1 MMDTSTIIQLIGL
14 VLTGAKTVFDM
25 SVKSTPPKDFK
36 RPLINEIRHN
46 VAILDTFFNAK
57 PEKKSRNAMNE
68 VVQKLKKDSYDKL
81 ISEYADL
88 KRTFGAKKTQ
98 LKKEPL
104 YESIHIF
111 YYKIAELQTLIDQQP
126 IRPYPRIK
134 NICTRGH
141 AILDKTDKKKPKKL
155 KRDKK

>member
-1 MMDTSTIIQLIGL
+1 MDTSTIIQLIGL

-46 VAILDTFFNAK
+46 VAVLDTFFRAK
-57 PEKKSRNAMNE
+57 PKKKTRDAVKEIAMT
-68 VVQKLKKDSYDKL
+68 LKKDSYDRL

-88 KRTFGAKKTQ
+88 KRTFGSRRTK
-98 LKKEPL
+98 LKREPL

-111 YYKIAELQTLIDQQP
+111 YYKISELKTLIDQQP

-134 NICTRGH
+134 NIRIRGH
-141 AILDKTDKKKPKKL
+141 NILDKIDKKKPP
-155 KRDKK
+155 KRIPR

>member
-1 MMDTSTIIQLIGL
+1 MDTSTIIQLIGL
-14 VLTGAKTVFDM
+14 VLTGANTLFDM
-25 SVKSTPPKDFK
+25 KGKSRPPRDFK
-36 RPLINEIRHN
+36 RPIIKEIRLN
-46 VAILDTFFNAK
+46 VALLDLYID
-57 PEKKSRNAMNE
+57 PDSKKISRDAAQE
-68 VVQKLKKDSYDKL
+68 IALRLKTESYDKL
-81 ISEYADL
+81 ISEYANL
-88 KRTFGAKKTQ
+88 KKAFGAKKTQ

>member
-1 MMDTSTIIQLIGL
+1 MDTSTIIQLIGL

-36 RPLINEIRHN
+36 RPLINEIRQN
-46 VAILDTFFNAK
+46 VAILDTFIGPK
-57 PEKKSRNAMNE
+57 PKKKTRDEMRE
-68 VVQKLKKDSYDKL
+68 VAQKLKTGSYDKL
-81 ISEYADL
+81 ISEYANL
-88 KRTFGAKKTQ
+88 KKAFGTRKTQ

-126 IRPYPRIK
+126 IRPYPRMK
-134 NICTRGH
+134 NICARGH
-141 AILDKTDKKKPKKL
+141 GVLDKIDKKKTKKA
-155 KRDKK
+155 KETK